1 MAQSHPDTPRAG
13 VALGPDPGAVPA
25 AMAADGQAGSTQTV
39 AVEATPAGIEPH
51 SQTGVRL
58 DYTMFVATWL
68 VFLILLAI
76 LYKFVFKPILAGLDK
91 REQDIRQAV
100 ADADRIKAEVAQLDE
115 RRRQHLAET
124 EARVRQMIVDARAS
138 AEEAAE
144 AIRKQTAEE
153 ARLVLEAARRQIT
166 EAEGQA
172 RTNLRRESVE
182 LAVTLA
188 SRIVAQNLDDEGHR
202 ELTNKLLREL

>member
-13 VALGPDPGAVPA
+13 VALGPDPGAAPA

-100 ADADRIKAEVAQLDE
+100 EDADRIKAEVAQLDE

-138 AEEAAE
+138 AEE